1 MKKINYRQYYY
12 NGDYYNKELLVP
24 EECKM
29 YEVGLVA
36 VSHQVKDREETWAK
50 TYVLI
55 CPTEFENAILL
66 GNVYFNYLDD
76 IFVIETEVPILDV
89 DTAPRFNNVYSIGK
103 YKNPSAES
111 KLRGYLGKIGEL
123 REATEDDLKEMTKLY
138 QESTG
143 IGSICMLRRLTYTG
157 IEASNISFKNWID
170 GSDEATMAIIKI
182 GYGTLL
188 SRDFVSDPDI
198 AKLFQEKS
206 AEIYKSIVNN
216 E

>member
-66 GNVYFNYLDD
+66 GNVYFNYLD
-76 IFVIETEVPILDV
+76 V

-111 KLRGYLGKIGEL
+111 KLQGYLSKIGEL